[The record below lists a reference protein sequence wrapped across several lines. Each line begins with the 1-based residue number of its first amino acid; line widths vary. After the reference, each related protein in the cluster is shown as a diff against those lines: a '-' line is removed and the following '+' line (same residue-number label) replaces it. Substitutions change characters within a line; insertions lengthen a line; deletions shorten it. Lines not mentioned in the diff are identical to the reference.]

1 MKILSLPYK
10 AIAAASVLILSAVQF
25 FLIYNTYKLKNEHY
39 FLSEKQSITDEYG
52 TYISNDKLYPGGGT
66 IITSYI
72 NKNIKEL
79 ERRHRHDSTSFK
91 KLSQL
96 VCDSMARD
104 LIRHNKMDSI
114 VAHILQKRKLDKS
127 FEYAITL
134 DAVEIAFKAN
144 HYIVIYRGG
153 RDYPYITSSIQ
164 TPKGLRIGGTLQHLN
179 SQNLGVTLFVSE
191 PIDYDCKIVFSLYA
205 DTPGRNIHVLQSMI
219 PIFILSLLSI
229 VSVVLL
235 FFITFKNWLKQKK
248 LADMKS
254 DFVNSLTHEFH
265 TPLAAIMVANKSLQ
279 NGKIIENH
287 SNIAPLTDIIQ
298 RQSDRLRNLFEQV
311 WNITNTQHLQL
322 QKEEHSLHL
331 LLDDILLDY
340 RLKITDSEIHLSF
353 TKGALNDRARTDSF
367 WLTTMLVNILDN
379 AIKYNN
385 NEQKEIHV
393 ATSNAG
399 NKLLLTIEDN
409 GMGMSQETRKHVFE
423 KFYRNATVLKHT
435 KGLGLGLYYVKLCI
449 DAHEWDIEI
458 ESVPEKGSK
467 FIIIIPL

>member
-10 AIAAASVLILSAVQF
+10 AIAAASILILSAVQF
-25 FLIYNTYKLKNEHY
+25 FLIYNTFKLKNEHY
-39 FLSEKQSITDEYG
+39 FLSDKKTITDEYG
-52 TYISNDKLYPGGGT
+52 SHISNDRLYPGGSV
-66 IITSYI
+66 IIDKYI
-72 NKNIKEL
+72 NRNMKEL
-79 ERRHRHDSTSFK
+79 ERRYHHNSASF
-91 KLSQL
+91 SQFSQR
-96 VCDSMARD
+96 VCDSIALD
-104 LIRHNKMDSI
+104 LIQHNKMDSI
-114 VAHILQKRKLDKS
+114 FALILQKRKLDKN
-127 FEYAITL
+127 FEYALTL

-144 HYIVIYRGG
+144 QYVILYRPGQA
-153 RDYPYITSSIQ
+153 YPAITSSIQ
-164 TPKGLRIGGTLQHLN
+164 TPKGLRIGGTLKN
-179 SQNLGVTLFVSE
+179 MNVQNQAITLFVSNAS
-191 PIDYDCKIVFSLYA
+191 DYDCKIVFSLYA
-205 DTPGRNIHVLQSMI
+205 DTPQRNLGILRSMI

-265 TPLAAIMVANKSLQ
+265 TPLAAIIVANKSLQ
-279 NGKIIENH
+279 NEKIIENRN
-287 SNIAPLTDIIQ
+287 NIGPLTDIIQ

-311 WNITNTQHLQL
+311 WNITNTQNLQL
-322 QKEEHSLHL
+322 HKEEHSLHL

-340 RLKITDSEIHLSF
+340 RLKITDSNIELSF
-353 TKGALNDRARTDSF
+353 YKGAGNDLATTDSF

-385 NEQKEIHV
+385 NEQKEIV
-393 ATSNAG
+393 VSTSNAG

-409 GMGMSQETRKHVFE
+409 GMGMSQETKKHVFE

-467 FIIIIPL
+467 FIIIIPV